1 MPQIRVSATPLHIR
15 ADVLAKVFRIQEANV
30 VLFEWIEY
38 ATFAEIVAISDAKI
52 FDLHK
57 LLADTAG
64 IAEQIAL
71 AVGIPQSDQ
80 SVFTDAELF
89 HIDKVLADNAAL
101 SEAATLALN
110 KLLADTATAT
120 DTLALAVGQASS
132 DSASVSEVAAIQFSR
147 PAADSFSIIDAIV
160 RSHGLGKANT
170 ASLDDFGS
178 LLNQDYTGPLYFA
191 EDYVGTSRTF

>member
-38 ATFAEIVAISDAKI
+38 ATFADIAFISESAALELQKVLADSAAFADEVQRAIGLGPIDTPVFSDAQ
-52 FDLHK
+52 
-57 LLADTAG
+57 LL
-64 IAEQIAL
+64 
-71 AVGIPQSDQ
+71 
-80 SVFTDAELF
+80 
-89 HIDKVLADNAAL
+89 HIDKVLADNAVL
-101 SEAATLALN
+101 SEATALALD

-178 LLNQDYTGPLYFA
+178 LLNQDYTGTFYFA